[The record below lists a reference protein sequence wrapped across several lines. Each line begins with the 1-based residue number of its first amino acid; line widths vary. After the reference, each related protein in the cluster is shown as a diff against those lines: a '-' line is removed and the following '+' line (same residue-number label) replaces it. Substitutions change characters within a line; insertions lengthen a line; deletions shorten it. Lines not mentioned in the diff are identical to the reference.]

1 MLKSLDSDLSAP
13 RGHIYK
19 GEDNMVTLSVVSL
32 IGLLVVIPVGLC
44 TFAYK
49 FERKILDEIEEEI
62 EEVEEESCS
71 CCHCCGHC
79 HKEDDDNE

>member
-1 MLKSLDSDLSAP
+1 
-13 RGHIYK
+13 
-19 GEDNMVTLSVVSL
+19 MVTLSVASL
-32 IGLLVVIPVGLC
+32 IGLLVVVPIGLSV
-44 TFAYK
+44 FAYK

>member
-1 MLKSLDSDLSAP
+1 
-13 RGHIYK
+13 
-19 GEDNMVTLSVVSL
+19 MVTFSVASL
-32 IGLLVVIPVGLC
+32 IGLLVVIPVGLSV
-44 TFAYK
+44 FAYK
-49 FERKILDEIEEEI
+49 FERKILDEIEKEI

>member
-1 MLKSLDSDLSAP
+1 
-13 RGHIYK
+13 
-19 GEDNMVTLSVVSL
+19 MVTLSVASL
-32 IGLLVVIPVGLC
+32 IGLLVVIPVGLSV
-44 TFAYK
+44 FAYK
-49 FERKILDEIEEEI
+49 FERKILDEIEKEV